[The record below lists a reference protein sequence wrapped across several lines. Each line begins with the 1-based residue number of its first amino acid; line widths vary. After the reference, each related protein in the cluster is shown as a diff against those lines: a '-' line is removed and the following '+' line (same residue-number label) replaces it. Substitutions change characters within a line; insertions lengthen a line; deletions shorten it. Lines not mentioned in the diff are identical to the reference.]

1 MLGPGSVT
9 NKRCGLVEVSV
20 YLLEEVCSG
29 LKSLWIFPSPLKF
42 FGLCEVNLLV
52 QPGFRETAGPHW
64 EKREG
69 SRPR

>member
-1 MLGPGSVT
+1 MFRP
-9 NKRCGLVEVSV
+9 EVP
-20 YLLEEVCSG
+20 LD
-29 LKSLWIFPSPLKF
+29 FPKPTQV

-52 QPGFRETAGPHW
+52 PPGFRETAGPHW